1 MSSRVVFPTRAR
13 EPPRAAVSSFP
24 LPLARALIPPRLQ
37 KPCASK
43 KIKRGLPRQ
52 LHRRIG
58 PKIEKYGCEIGRD
71 RHRTCHAATAHS
83 KWSHWIGMAQ
93 TAMSE
98 ILPMPPTR
106 GRVATTSK
114 TFASAPC
121 ASSRAPSSVCSASE
135 SNHMKIINVAS
146 KTYFPKQGVARVGFL
161 LIFIRISIGIPDV
174 FRRKSPPPGA
184 QVLIHTI
191 HTIQYT
197 QYTQYPES

>member
-1 MSSRVVFPTRAR
+1 MFTARQGGVNKICLSFSKSSHLLSSRVVFPTRAR
-13 EPPRAAVSSFP
+13 EPPRG
-24 LPLARALIPPRLQ
+24 PLARALIPPRLQ

-43 KIKRGLPRQ
+43 KIMRGLPRQ

-58 PKIEKYGCEIGRD
+58 PKIEKYGSETGRD

-121 ASSRAPSSVCSASE
+121 ASKPRAQCV
-135 SNHMKIINVAS
+135 
-146 KTYFPKQGVARVGFL
+146 RL
-161 LIFIRISIGIPDV
+161 LS
-174 FRRKSPPPGA
+174 
-184 QVLIHTI
+184 QT
-191 HTIQYT
+191 T
-197 QYTQYPES
+197 